1 MTRWILRPEIRKEL
15 REKLKQ
21 YHYVESELF
30 PDVYRHI
37 GYIQSN
43 FLSNQ
48 TNNRTINKNNISEKS
63 SRFIKT
69 KRKLIQFKTM
79 QTHL

>member
-1 MTRWILRPEIRKEL
+1 MQGWKKRKFLTSEYLRPEICKEL

-48 TNNRTINKNNISEKS
+48 TNNRTINKNNISENLVDLL
-63 SRFIKT
+63 
-69 KRKLIQFKTM
+69 KLKEN
-79 QTHL
+79 